1 MTWTLAHRFDWWLII
16 LSDWVIARLIREY
29 SYIISSVTMM
39 YRLIGIGLLS
49 VSEFLDKVDRLD
61 THTMAN
67 SRFITN
73 YGTCSISEK
82 SVWDKALRDIISET
96 LGRFVSHILSFWV
109 NRSTTLSAWLSPKSC
124 DRRNEIVIMSDVD
137 WNIWSSTPTFSSCLT
152 YSH

>member
-1 MTWTLAHRFDWWLII
+1 
-16 LSDWVIARLIREY
+16 
-29 SYIISSVTMM
+29 M

-67 SRFITN
+67 LKFITN
-73 YGTCSISEK
+73 HGTCSISEK
-82 SVWDKALRDIISET
+82 SVWDKALRDIVREA
-96 LGRFVSHILSFWV
+96 LGRFVSQIWSFWV
-109 NRSTTLSAWLSPKSC
+109 NRPTTLSAWLSPESC

-137 WNIWSSTPTFSSCLT
+137 WNIWWSTPTFSSCLT